1 MISDVTSRISL
12 RMWRIAGA
20 VAAIAAETIVYT
32 RLGVVNSTT
41 VAISYLLTILAIATG
56 WGLVEAIIASLTGAF
71 CFSLFLP
78 PVGIF
83 WVSEPE
89 NWLAFAA
96 FLTTGVIASQLSASA
111 KKQAREATRRRRE
124 MEKLYALSRALLLA
138 RTEDSVGLRL
148 AQQIHEVF
156 GVQGVAVFDG
166 ATEEVYRAGLQE
178 IDISESRLR
187 TYAAH
192 GSLYRDPATGVA
204 ILPIS
209 LGGPQLGSLAFAAGS
224 ISETAQYS
232 IASLA
237 AVALER
243 SRTQELASRA
253 DAARQSQELKSMLLD
268 AIAHEFKTPLT
279 SIKVAVSLLAG
290 DSDPSGKELLTIV
303 EEETDRLESL
313 ITEAI
318 EMARIEAGKLR
329 LDRQR
334 YSVSDLLSSALQKMT
349 LTLKEH
355 GTCLEIP
362 EDLPDVLVDQE
373 LFGLAIRQLVG
384 NAVKYTRPESPITIR
399 AKPGD
404 GMITVVVADRGPG
417 IPEKEQARVF
427 DKFYRIPE
435 TASGVPGS
443 GMGLGIARDIIEA
456 HGGRLW
462 LQSVP
467 GQGSEFYL
475 TIPYFSPETKS

>member
-1 MISDVTSRISL
+1 MISDVTNRVSL

-20 VAAIAAETIVYT
+20 VAAIAAETILYT

-96 FLTTGVIASQLSASA
+96 FLTTGIIASQLSASA
-111 KKQAREATRRRRE
+111 KRQAREATQRRRE
-124 MEKLYALSRALLLA
+124 MEKAVCVEPRASAAQCRRIVLDAIWRNKSMRSLASRVWQCSMGRQSRSTRQARKKSTHRKAASAPALPRALHIAIPRRALWFCPLVLGDLSSAASLSRPD
-138 RTEDSVGLRL
+138 RFR
-148 AQQIHEVF
+148 
-156 GVQGVAVFDG
+156 
-166 ATEEVYRAGLQE
+166 
-178 IDISESRLR
+178 
-187 TYAAH
+187 
-192 GSLYRDPATGVA
+192 
-204 ILPIS
+204 
-209 LGGPQLGSLAFAAGS
+209 
-224 ISETAQYS
+224 ETAQHS

-243 SRTQELASRA
+243 ARTQELANRA

-268 AIAHEFKTPLT
+268 AISHEFKTPLT
-279 SIKVAVSLLAG
+279 SIKVAISLLTDEG
-290 DSDPSGKELLTIV
+290 DPSGKELLTIV

-318 EMARIEAGKLR
+318 ETARIEAGKLR

-334 YSVSDLLSSALQKMT
+334 HSVADLLSSALQKMT

-355 GTCLEIP
+355 GACLEIP
-362 EDLPDVLVDQE
+362 KISPMSSSTGSCSDW
-373 LFGLAIRQLVG
+373 RSG
-384 NAVKYTRPESPITIR
+384 NSSAMRSSTPGPNHRSRFVRRR
-399 AKPGD
+399 A
-404 GMITVVVADRGPG
+404 MA
-417 IPEKEQARVF
+417 
-427 DKFYRIPE
+427 
-435 TASGVPGS
+435 
-443 GMGLGIARDIIEA
+443 
-456 HGGRLW
+456 
-462 LQSVP
+462 
-467 GQGSEFYL
+467 
-475 TIPYFSPETKS
+475 